1 MSKSYSIGDVSRI
14 TGVSD
19 KQIRNWEKLNYLK
32 GIERIVCGRRAYRR
46 FTQNQLDQIKEIKK
60 YLDAGF
66 TLKAA
71 VANANKIDERGN
83 QK

>member
-1 MSKSYSIGDVSRI
+1 MSKNYSIGDVSRI

-19 KQIRNWEKLNYLK
+19 KQIRNWEKQNYLNE
-32 GIERIVCGRRAYRR
+32 IERIVCGRRAYRR
-46 FTQNQLDQIKEIKK
+46 FSQNQLNQIKEIKK

-71 VANANKIDERGN
+71 VENANKIDERRN
-83 QK
+83 QI